1 MVTKGWA
8 KERGGKLVC
17 NEYSFNWGRWKFCM
31 NVGDVCI
38 IRMYLMSLNYAHATL
53 AMVSFM
59 GFVLYPNKNFKCFN

>member
-8 KERGGKLVC
+8 KERGGKLVR
-17 NEYSFNWGRWKFCM
+17 NEYSFNWGRWM

-53 AMVSFM
+53 EMVSFM
-59 GFVLYPNKNFKCFN
+59 GFVRYPNKNFKCFN